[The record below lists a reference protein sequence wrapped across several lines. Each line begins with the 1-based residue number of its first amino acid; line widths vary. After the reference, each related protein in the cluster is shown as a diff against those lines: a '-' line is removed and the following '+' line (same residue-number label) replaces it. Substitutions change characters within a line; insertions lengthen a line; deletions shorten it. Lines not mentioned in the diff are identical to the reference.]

1 MPQEAAEKA
10 AGPSHSP
17 TASKRTR
24 TEWIRF
30 VGYWIATLLVAQENV
45 AGSLWLW
52 LKLEYV
58 RANLVHLGYRLTS
71 RESSAFAAPRC
82 GRPTRPRLWT
92 LKEWAYAGMFFNYSA
107 AVFRTCR

>member
-1 MPQEAAEKA
+1 VTRAAEIRPVTASKQK
-10 AGPSHSP
+10 GPHATRSSREGGGPEP
-17 TASKRTR
+17 TARRLPKRTR

-58 RANLVHLGYRLTS
+58 RANLVHLGYPPYFERIIGFL
-71 RESSAFAAPRC
+71 AAPRC
-82 GRPTRPRLWT
+82 GRPTRPRLWD
-92 LKEWAYAGMFFNYSA
+92 A
-107 AVFRTCR
+107 